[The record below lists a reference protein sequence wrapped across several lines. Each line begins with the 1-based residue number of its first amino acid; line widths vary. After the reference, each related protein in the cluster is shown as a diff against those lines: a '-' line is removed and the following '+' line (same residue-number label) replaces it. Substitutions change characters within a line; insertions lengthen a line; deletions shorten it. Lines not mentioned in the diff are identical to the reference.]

1 VPSPLTD
8 AERERLLGELG
19 GLRSANLQKLWLP
32 SPKLC
37 VLQLRLP
44 GRTQLVVVDARLE
57 VAALADERPTSP
69 EGAPR
74 SQATLRHLLEGG
86 RLEAVRLRTASDR
99 KAPSP
104 WLEFETPQGPRA
116 LVAEEALLVVAGDG
130 RVLWASSGA
139 VRRPGSAFPAT
150 AETLL
155 SESPPLPGRT
165 ALLRESMR
173 GEEERGVAAR
183 RRELVARLKSRAV
196 KARRTLT
203 AVEADQSRAADAAA
217 DRARAELLLPHA
229 SRIPRGAT
237 EARLPDWS
245 RTDEQGN
252 PAEVVLQLDPASS
265 AAEHAARW
273 LKRARRYQAAQDRI
287 AARHEQVRDELSQ
300 AELLL
305 ARAQA
310 AADAA
315 ALAAVEAELGPSA
328 LPRVPKKDAPRLPY
342 RVFQAQSGA
351 KVLVGRSARDND
363 ALTFRVA
370 RGNDVWLHAR
380 SVKGAH
386 VVLPGAGES
395 PDARTLGDAAL
406 LAAHFSSLR
415 GESGA
420 EVAWTRCKYVRKPR
434 GAAPGSVLVSQE
446 KTLRVRLDEERLAQ
460 LLKSEPPG

>member
-8 AERERLLGELG
+8 AERERLLGELR

-44 GRTQLVVVDARLE
+44 GRTHLAIIDARLE
-57 VAALADERPTSP
+57 VAALADERPTSA

-74 SQATLRHLLEGG
+74 SQAMLRHLLEGG
-86 RLEAVRLRTASDR
+86 RLEAVRLRTATDR
-99 KAPSP
+99 KTPSP

-139 VRRPGSAFPAT
+139 LRRPGSAFPAT
-150 AETLL
+150 AETPLR
-155 SESPPLPGRT
+155 ESAPLPERT
-165 ALLRESMR
+165 ALLREAMR

-183 RRELVARLKSRAV
+183 RRELVARLKSRAI
-196 KARRTLT
+196 KARRTLA
-203 AVEADQSRAADAAA
+203 AVEADQARAAAAA
-217 DRARAELLLPHA
+217 GDRARAELLLPHA

-245 RTDEQGN
+245 RTDEEGN
-252 PAEVVLQLDPASS
+252 PAEVVLPLDPASS
-265 AAEHAARW
+265 AAENAARW

-287 AARHEQVRDELSQ
+287 AARQEQVRAELSQ
-300 AELLL
+300 AEDLL
-305 ARAQA
+305 ARGQA

-315 ALAAVEAELGPSA
+315 ALAAVEADLGPSS
-328 LPRVPKKDAPRLPY
+328 LPRVRKRDAPRLPY

-380 SVKGAH
+380 TVTGAH
-386 VVLPGAGES
+386 VVLPGAGDS

-446 KTLRVRLDEERLAQ
+446 KTLRVRLDEDRLAQ
-460 LLKSEPPG
+460 LLKSETPG